1 MLQKPLGKICV
12 LLLVMGWAA
21 GAMAASAVEPSL
33 DRGFRL
39 MYDLDFT
46 RAQQEFATFEQ
57 LHPRDPLGPV
67 SEAAGLLFSEL
78 NRLGVLD
85 AQFYEKDSTF
95 QARKKLAPDAA
106 VRVQFDRAIAR
117 TSELVQ
123 PRMTKDPRDRD
134 ALFAL
139 TLSAGLHAD
148 YAALIEKRN
157 LASLHYSRQ
166 ATSWAE
172 QLLAADPAYYDA
184 YLATGMNK
192 YILGSMSAPMR
203 WMLRLGGMSGD
214 KDAGIADLQRT
225 AEHGHYLAP
234 FARMLLAIAYLRQQD
249 REHARNL
256 LAGLRDEFPDNPL
269 FAREIARL
277 DEKH

>member
-214 KDAGIADLQRT
+214 RDAGIADLQRT